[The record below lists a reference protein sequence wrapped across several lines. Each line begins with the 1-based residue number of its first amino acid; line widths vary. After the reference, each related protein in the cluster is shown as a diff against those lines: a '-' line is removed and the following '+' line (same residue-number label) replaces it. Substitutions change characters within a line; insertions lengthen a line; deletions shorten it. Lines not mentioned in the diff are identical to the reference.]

1 MMEQAAATS
10 EEGFILQAT
19 EHILII
25 EDEVDIAEFLALELN
40 HEGYEVTVES
50 DGRQGLDKALA
61 QDWDLLLLDIM
72 LPGLSGMEICRRVRS
87 QSDVPIIMLTARQ
100 SVPDRVAGLDVGADD
115 YLVKPFAVEEL
126 LARIRVALRRTRTT
140 AKDEEIITVEDLT
153 LNRATREVT
162 RADET
167 ITLTAREFD
176 LLELFMRNRNHVLP
190 REVILEKVWGYD
202 FAGGTNVVD
211 VYVRYLRN
219 KIDVPYGSQL
229 LQTVRGV
236 GYLLKE

>member
-1 MMEQAAATS
+1 M
-10 EEGFILQAT
+10 QAT
-19 EHILII
+19 ERILII
-25 EDEVDIAEFLALELN
+25 EDELDIAEFLALELN
-40 HEGYEVTVES
+40 HEGYDVTVEP

-61 QDWDLLLLDIM
+61 QEWDLLLLDIM
-72 LPGLSGMEICRRVRS
+72 LPGLNGMEICRRVRS

-140 AKDEEIITVEDLT
+140 MKDEEIITVEDLT

-162 RADET
+162 RGEEA

>member
-1 MMEQAAATS
+1 MS
-10 EEGFILQAT
+10 EGEK
-19 EHILII
+19 ILII
-25 EDEVDIAEFLALELN
+25 EDELNIAEFLALELE
-40 HEGYEVTVES
+40 HENYQVAVES
-50 DGRQGLDKALA
+50 DGRHGLDKALEEE
-61 QDWDLLLLDIM
+61 WDLILLDIM
-72 LPGLSGMEICRRVRS
+72 LPGLNGMEICRRIRGV
-87 QSDVPIIMLTARQ
+87 SDVPIIMLTARQ

-115 YLVKPFAVEEL
+115 YMVKPFAVEEL
-126 LARIRVALRRTRTT
+126 LARIRVALRRTRSTDR
-140 AKDEEIITVEDLT
+140 DEEIITLEDLV

-162 RADET
+162 RGHQP

-219 KIDVPYGSQL
+219 KIDVPFQSQL

-236 GYLLKE
+236 GYLLKEA

>member
-1 MMEQAAATS
+1 MEMAAATS
-10 EEGFILQAT
+10 EEGSILQAT
-19 EHILII
+19 ERILII
-25 EDEVDIAEFLALELN
+25 EDEVDIAEFLSLELN

-50 DGRQGLDKALA
+50 EGRQGLDRALA

-72 LPGLSGMEICRRVRS
+72 LPGLSGMEICRRVRA

-126 LARIRVALRRTRTT
+126 LARIRVALRRTRSTT
-140 AKDEEIITVEDLT
+140 KDEEIITVEDLT

-162 RADET
+162 RAGET

-219 KIDVPYGSQL
+219 KIDVPYSSQL